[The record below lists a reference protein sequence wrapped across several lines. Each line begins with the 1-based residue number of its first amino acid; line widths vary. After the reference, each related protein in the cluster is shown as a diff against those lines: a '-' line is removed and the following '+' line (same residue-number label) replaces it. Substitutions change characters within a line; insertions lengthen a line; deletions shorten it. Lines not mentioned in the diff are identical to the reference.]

1 MGYLSKDWSDFI
13 ESRTADGYAKS
24 TIKNYRRAGR
34 ATLRVLGDVKTE
46 SLTHRDMDRVFANR
60 EGSQTPQTLN
70 EMQSILMAFFKWCRE
85 RNVIPQNHNPL
96 AGRRFRKI
104 APVARKRVPVAEFPA
119 LLDAASNPRDRMIIA
134 LGLYLM
140 LRQSEISD
148 LRIGDVDLK
157 SGQITCRIFKTKD
170 LDVMPISAE
179 LDRELRDWF
188 KVYQENAG
196 PLHYD
201 WYLAPSRRFSHDDYG
216 PNGIMPNRLGIL
228 TPTVKPSQIERVVK
242 RALTGIGWE
251 MYSPAGKSEWHGAHV
266 LRRSA
271 ARAMF
276 DELSQEGYDG
286 ALRTVQAW
294 LHHKNSTM
302 TEHYL
307 GIEIDRAT
315 RNKKYTG
322 KAMFPSLADAKIIRL
337 EVVHGEGD
345 NAAV

>member
-13 ESRTADGYAKS
+13 ESRTADGYSKS
-24 TIKNYRRAGR
+24 TVKNYRRTAKV
-34 ATLRVLGDVKTE
+34 TLMVLGDMKTE
-46 SLTHRDMDRVFANR
+46 SLTHRDMDRLFANR
-60 EGSQTPQTLN
+60 PGSQTPQTMN
-70 EMQSILMAFFKWCRE
+70 EMQSHFMAFFKWCRE
-85 RNVIPQNHNPL
+85 RNVTSPNHNPL
-96 AGRRFRKI
+96 AGRRFRRI

-119 LLDAASNPRDRMIIA
+119 LLDAAPNARDRIIIA

-140 LRQSEISD
+140 LRQSEIAD
-148 LRIGDVDLK
+148 LRVGDVDLQ

-170 LDVMPISAE
+170 LDVMPISKE
-179 LDRELRDWF
+179 LDRELRAWF
-188 KVYQENAG
+188 KVYQDNAG
-196 PLHYD
+196 PLHYE
-201 WYLAPSRRFSHDDYG
+201 WYLAPSRRFGRDDYG
-216 PNGIMPNRLGIL
+216 PNGIMANRLGVL
-228 TPTVKPSQIERVVK
+228 TPTVKSNAIERIVK
-242 RALTGIGWE
+242 HALTGIGWE
-251 MYSPAGKSEWHGAHV
+251 MYSPAGKPEWHGAHV

-276 DELSQEGYDG
+276 DELAKEGYDG

-322 KAMFPSLADAKIIRL
+322 EAMFPSLEDAHVIRL
-337 EVVHGEGD
+337 EVIRGEGD
-345 NAAV
+345 NAAM